1 MSNPI
6 KTSDLIQ
13 NDGALRSVIN
23 DINETLT
30 LLKELKGV
38 VKGYATEAKAAH
50 GSASGAT
57 EGGRKGVEK
66 LAAETEKLKVL
77 ADQLNGV
84 LSEQGVKVAEL
95 KMRINDA
102 TRANNAAATSNMA
115 IVGSYNQMKADLELL
130 LRAYKSMNKEQALN
144 SQEGQVLAGRI
155 AHLRKEMQTL
165 NKALDAELSS
175 LDKYQ
180 QETASATA
188 ESERLA
194 KAKRDLANATSEEN
208 KTLLSLMAETK
219 EANKIAK
226 LNATITREKEGSYNR
241 LAAQYELNKI
251 ALNKMS
257 AEERGNTASGKALE
271 EQTFKIYQ
279 EMIRLQ
285 EATGKHVLSVGNY
298 RRAWDGLGVS
308 VNQIVRELPTAGIS
322 LNTFFLGISNNV
334 PVLVDEI
341 EKVKVANAQLAAEGK
356 PTTNILGSIVKAL
369 FSWQTALTIVLTVLA
384 MFGKEIFEWLGTLTK
399 GEEVINRQAE
409 AIRNY
414 KSAMAE
420 GERDAQKELVRLRLL
435 YSASTN
441 AAKSTEERTI
451 AVKELKKEYP
461 TYFANMTD
469 EAVLVGKASAA
480 YLDLASSILASAR
493 ARAAEN
499 KIVENQ
505 EKMLELEE
513 KIAKAKATRY
523 DAQVQLDKASKGT
536 VFAMEAE
543 SNALMAANRAART
556 GFSLSSGAVSV
567 EQQKRKA
574 YEDTSKALTDLNN
587 QYRALES
594 ANKRLEKTVN
604 ISSLLSAP
612 GDKTN
617 AGAGFR
623 TDPNLEIQKK
633 YRESL
638 TAMEEESAAKSKQIL
653 IDKFNTEKARLEDQ
667 LKRNKKLTAESRKQI
682 GDIITNMEIA
692 LNKDLEDIDLKSV
705 AKISDIKMRSYQMEL
720 AAQDDNTRIAADLR
734 EQILIEQRNKEIA
747 ENKLKVETERAN
759 EADIIRKYDKLI
771 ADEKNKSN
779 AAIELRRIDNVTAG
793 LQLELDATRE
803 NTAAALDLRLRILEQ
818 GRQKELAENRA
829 KAEKDRQS
837 EAKINAKWDF
847 LANKEKFDSM
857 SSMSMAEFD
866 LMQDTER
873 NKFETLRKSERKKT
887 IFLLEQERDRLRK
900 LLELASTPGSGATEK
915 DLANLKSA
923 LGKAEK
929 MLEDETGKMPNFYEM
944 IGLGGAPDAYKA
956 GINYAFSTT
965 IANLQQIM
973 ALEVELA
980 EKAEESARRRV
991 DAAKEAL
998 SQEIDARNAGYASN
1012 VAQRQRDLEDER
1024 KSLEK
1029 AKKQK
1034 ERAVKAQQQLDTV
1047 VQASSLI
1054 TASAN
1059 LWSSLS
1065 IVPIVGKFL
1074 AIAAIASMF
1083 ASFAVAKVKANA
1095 AARAQTQEYGDGGLE
1110 FLEGGSHQSGNDIP
1124 IGTTKDGK
1132 QRRAEG
1138 GEALAIVNRDGTR
1151 RYKKVLPKI
1160 IDSLNKGVFEEK
1172 FTNAFNVSGL
1182 QLSVAGGSA
1191 DLSRIEEDVTA
1202 IRKANEEK
1210 YIADGRGATIRIY
1223 KNLRQKYDS

>member
-144 SQEGQVLAGRI
+144 SQEGQVLASRI

-384 MFGKEIFEWLGTLTK
+384 MFGKEIFEWLGTLTR

-469 EAVLVGKASAA
+469 EAVLAGKASAA

-505 EKMLELEE
+505 EKMLSMEAQIGRAEAQADSDRKLLESARSTRKKLVEIYGAVEPKSEEAGKINRAIALEE
-513 KIAKAKATRY
+513 ERGAAAQKSAKAFK
-523 DAQVQLDKASKGT
+523 
-536 VFAMEAE
+536 
-543 SNALMAANRAART
+543 
-556 GFSLSSGAVSV
+556 
-567 EQQKRKA
+567 
-574 YEDTSKALTDLNN
+574 DLND
-587 QYRALES
+587 QYRVLEV
-594 ANKRLEKTVN
+594 ANKRLEKTVSIN
-604 ISSLLSAP
+604 SLLNAP
-612 GDKTN
+612 GDKANT
-617 AGAGFR
+617 GGGRGFR

-692 LNKDLEDIDLKSV
+692 LNKDLEDIDLKSA

-829 KAEKDRQS
+829 KVEKDRQS

-873 NKFETLRKSERKKT
+873 NKFDILRKSEREKT
-887 IFLLEQERDRLRK
+887 IFVIEQEKARLRK
-900 LLELASTPGSGATEK
+900 LIEIASAPGSNATEA

-923 LGKAEK
+923 LGKAEQ
-929 MLEDETGKMPNFYEM
+929 LGEDAKGKIPSFYEM
-944 IGLGGAPDAYKA
+944 IGLGGAPDAYKE
-956 GINYAFSTT
+956 GINSAFSTT

-1065 IVPIVGKFL
+1065 VVPIVGSFL
-1074 AIAAIASMF
+1074 AIAAIAAMF
-1083 ASFAVAKVKANA
+1083 TSFAVAKVKANA